1 LIWPKFDQGVGLG
14 GTEKIDYPVV
24 FASKWAG
31 GAAVRGHISGPRN
44 CPPGGVLDFEV
55 FTRQIVTNGVRF
67 VAAAFL
73 EAGVRPLRKPHSSQG
88 CYNSVCRRVDRRQS
102 VITAEAD
109 AQSVPAAVDK
119 DVGGQKPTL
128 VFFRMR
134 M

>member
-1 LIWPKFDQGVGLG
+1 LIWPKFDQGAGLG

-31 GAAVRGHISGPRN
+31 GASVRGQISRPRN
-44 CPPGGVLDFEV
+44 CPPSEMLDFEV
-55 FTRQIVTNGVRF
+55 FTRQIVVDGV
-67 VAAAFL
+67 VAAAFP
-73 EAGVRPLRKPHSSQG
+73 EARVRPLRKPHSSQG
-88 CYNSVCRRVDRRQS
+88 RYNSVCRRVDRRQR

>member
-1 LIWPKFDQGVGLG
+1 MIWPKFDQGAGLG

-31 GAAVRGHISGPRN
+31 GASLRGQISGPRN
-44 CPPGGVLDFEV
+44 CPPSETLDFQV
-55 FTRQIVTNGVRF
+55 FTKPIVIDGVRF
-67 VAAAFL
+67 VAAAFS
-73 EAGVRPLRKPHSSQG
+73 ETRVRPLRKPYSSQG
-88 CYNSVCRRVDRRQS
+88 RYNSVDRRVDRRQR
-102 VITAEAD
+102 VITAETD

-119 DVGGQKPTL
+119 DVGGQKPAL